1 MAASSRQVPRKDQ
14 SALSIFGYSVVA
26 MSVLHSDRQDVLD
39 LGAISE
45 RQDDARVG
53 SAAVQVG
60 PVGTVS
66 PESRNLNEQLL
77 PILDGLEEM
86 EMATAENVRASR
98 RSTMEGLLPPPG
110 ELAVTLPLVAVDKP
124 PRHPTDSHGEADLI
138 NVRHIGLNTVVATS
152 QVQCLSHSHQGV
164 RVMVVVHTSA
174 RAIPCL
180 DPAMIARHSG
190 HHQATAQRLQ
200 HLDGVVHDPTS
211 DTNLLRQGQ
220 PGTPGVL
227 APLRHEPLDVIPQ
240 PCHQDLIGTT
250 LPLDLLSRQ
259 VGGRGRVPDGLEG
272 VPVRA
277 ALPELHVTDQD
288 SHPTSRRITHARGTL
303 PISMGIDHR
312 QQVINGDRLAGT
324 LTTLVGETSGH
335 ERLGRVAVLDPPEA
349 GNLPLPRVLPGLL
362 QEPQRLPLG
371 SILGNLHGARGET
384 ELGHAAALA
393 MLRARNVGC
402 LAHGKESLKVAHRS
416 SILLKVRIREALT
429 LCPMRASAI
438 TRRSAGTARS
448 CRAWR

>member
-1 MAASSRQVPRKDQ
+1 FITWCDRVV
-14 SALSIFGYSVVA
+14 ALS
-26 MSVLHSDRQDVLD
+26 VLRADRQDVLD

-66 PESRNLNEQLL
+66 PQSRNLNEQLL
-77 PILDGLEEM
+77 PILAGLEEM
-86 EMATAENVRASR
+86 EMATTEDVRASR
-98 RSTMEGLLPPPG
+98 RSTIESHLPPPG
-110 ELAVTLPLVAVDKP
+110 ELAAAPPPVAANTPHP
-124 PRHPTDSHGEADLI
+124 P
-138 NVRHIGLNTVVATS
+138 
-152 QVQCLSHSHQGV
+152 LSHSHQGV
-164 RVMVVVHTSA
+164 RVMVVVRTSA

-259 VGGRGRVPDGLEG
+259 VDSRERVLDGLER

-277 ALPELHVTDQD
+277 DLPELHVTDQD
-288 SHPTSRRITHARGTL
+288 SHPRSRRITHARGTL

-416 SILLKVRIREALT
+416 SIRLYVRIREALT